1 MSQEL
6 PQFVLPPSLVSKV
19 DLAHVIREVELIDAS
34 LEAQKVRGYTKEQY
48 RLPAISRSLNDFLQ
62 LNKVDMLDDH
72 HRMAFKDQLRILK
85 DKAPVMH
92 MTFAASVDPQSLEYL
107 TQWVRKE
114 LHPSALISVGLQPS
128 LIGGVYLRTPNH
140 VHDFS
145 MRALFKGKTSV
156 LVKDLERLQSA
167 R

>member
-48 RLPAISRSLNDFLQ
+48 RLPATSRSLSDFLQ

-72 HRMAFKDQLRILK
+72 NRMVFKDQLRILK

-114 LHPSALISVGLQPS
+114 LHPMALISVGLQPS

-156 LVKDLERLQSA
+156 LVKDLEGLHSA